1 NGEQAQ
7 LGRKILHRRK
17 LNALTPE
24 RLGIKKVR
32 LIGSGAYHSF
42 AVDASENAWVW
53 GLNLRHQS
61 GLNHA
66 RGDIIETP
74 TLVPALSRSH
84 KSYILPDGVTIIQ
97 IDAGSAHSLFLLSNG
112 DVLGCGRSD
121 GGEIGLADDH
131 EVMRDIQVLKE
142 EWKAERS
149 KELESELAEWSKKM
163 AARKQERGTASQG
176 GEAAGF
182 NLGVGAAAN
191 VDDLP
196 PTMGAPPDEFVGV
209 PTRIPF
215 PTEED
220 EQGLAV
226 PASIVQISC
235 GARFNMAISSRG
247 KLYAWGTGPSCELG
261 LGADVDQVG
270 VPTLVRSV
278 EFKKKGRVPVS

>member
-131 EVMRDIQVLKE
+131 EVMRDLQVLKE

-149 KELESELAEWSKKM
+149 S
-163 AARKQERGTASQG
+163 
-176 GEAAGF
+176 
-182 NLGVGAAAN
+182 
-191 VDDLP
+191 
-196 PTMGAPPDEFVGV
+196 
-209 PTRIPF
+209 
-215 PTEED
+215 
-220 EQGLAV
+220 
-226 PASIVQISC
+226 
-235 GARFNMAISSRG
+235 
-247 KLYAWGTGPSCELG
+247 
-261 LGADVDQVG
+261 
-270 VPTLVRSV
+270 
-278 EFKKKGRVPVS
+278 